1 MSILIWNRM
10 GREKLRSGGGAPS
23 TLRRVPRRLLRSLAG
38 LLVLLAVLVPAA
50 CGGDD
55 AEDVQAL
62 LDKAF
67 EQDIKSAD
75 LNVDARLQLEG
86 TGSLDRP
93 LRIQA
98 TGPFRSNE
106 GKLPSVD
113 LELRLGS
120 DGGGQTVQTGF
131 LSTGDRAFVKFQ
143 DVYYEQ
149 PPEQVR
155 QANESIRRNQ
165 GDRSSLRSLGL
176 NPRSWLKEADERG
189 EEKVAGTDTTHVS
202 GSLDVRAFLRDLND
216 FVKRSGGAIGG
227 ATGQNVPAPLSEE
240 DIEKTADVVRSNSFD
255 VYVGKDDDTIRR
267 VSGRLDFTV
276 PEEDRGSLGDVEG
289 GSFDISVEFADVNG
303 DQEIEAPA
311 NARPLSELTRSLGT
325 GALGGTVPQQQ
336 PPSGN
341 GAQPPPVSG
350 TPDADAFRE
359 YGECL
364 EQAPPGDA
372 DALQRCNEMLQ
383 P

>member
-1 MSILIWNRM
+1 M
-10 GREKLRSGGGAPS
+10 
-23 TLRRVPRRLLRSLAG
+23 PRRLLRSLAG
-38 LLVLLAVLVPAA
+38 LLLLPALLVPAA

-55 AEDVQAL
+55 AEDVQAV

-67 EQDIKSAD
+67 KQDIRSAD
-75 LNVDARLQLEG
+75 LNVDARFQLEG
-86 TGSLDRP
+86 SGSLDRP
-93 LRIQA
+93 LHIQA

-106 GKLPSVD
+106 DKLPSVD
-113 LELRLGS
+113 LELRIGS

-149 PPEQVR
+149 PAEQVR

-165 GDRSSLRSLGL
+165 GERGSLRSLGL
-176 NPRSWLKEADERG
+176 DPRSWLAEADERG
-189 EEKVAGTDTTHVS
+189 EEQVAGTETVHVS

-227 ATGQNVPAPLSEE
+227 ATGQNVPAPLSDE
-240 DIEKTADVVRSNSFD
+240 DIEKTADAVRSNAFD

-267 VSGRLDFTV
+267 LSGRLDFTV
-276 PEEDRGSLGDVEG
+276 PEEDRGSLGQIEG
-289 GSFDISVEFADVNG
+289 GSFDISVEFGDVNG
-303 DQEIEAPA
+303 DQKIEAPA
-311 NARPLSELTRSLGT
+311 SARPLSDLTRSLG
-325 GALGGTVPQQQ
+325 ALGGTAPRQQQ
-336 PPSGN
+336 PPSG
-341 GAQPPPVSG
+341 GSGGVQPPPVSG

-364 EQAPPGDA
+364 EQAAPGDA
-372 DALQRCNEMLQ
+372 DALQRCNELLQ
-383 P
+383 PR